1 MRSLLAVLVLLL
13 CWATPAL
20 ANSSATATT
29 PLQLPR
35 SPGTSPLFVAVLEA
49 TAQVPGGES
58 DADAEPAVA
67 VKQRSEGKA
76 LRLSL
81 FSTVA
86 PIATG
91 VILIAAGS
99 SSSSALQAT
108 GGIMMLAGGLLGPS
122 VGHFY
127 AANAGQAMLGIGM
140 RSLAFG
146 VGTVAAYAIIL
157 SDDGTGFIL
166 AYVAFIG
173 GAAVTV
179 AWAIYDIVDAPKSAE
194 RYNEKSRSARIRLT
208 PIYFAAES
216 APGIA
221 VQLEF

>member
-1 MRSLLAVLVLLL
+1 
-13 CWATPAL
+13 
-20 ANSSATATT
+20 
-29 PLQLPR
+29 
-35 SPGTSPLFVAVLEA
+35 
-49 TAQVPGGES
+49 
-58 DADAEPAVA
+58 
-67 VKQRSEGKA
+67 
-76 LRLSL
+76 
-81 FSTVA
+81 
-86 PIATG
+86 
-91 VILIAAGS
+91 
-99 SSSSALQAT
+99 
-108 GGIMMLAGGLLGPS
+108 
-122 VGHFY
+122 
-127 AANAGQAMLGIGM
+127 M